1 LYKGE
6 GVMFPGSKL
15 LSVICILMLVACS
28 GLLIGS
34 GAKYEFEKG
43 LALFNQGNYEAA
55 VPRFQ
60 KATELEPEYTK
71 AYLYLGRSFLNLARW
86 FEALPPLRTAYSL
99 SPSDT
104 RNEMVYVLIDALLGA
119 AASGLKK
126 GDFSSSINLLKEAI
140 EIEPESGVVKN
151 ELVKAVISYGGRL
164 LSEGNTREA
173 VSQFSE
179 AVKLAPENID
189 AYIGLA
195 RSFMKDGNFIEAMR
209 TIGKAMQKVPS
220 IMDRTTLEEI
230 LKQ

>member
-1 LYKGE
+1 
-6 GVMFPGSKL
+6 MFPIRKL
-15 LSVICILMLVACS
+15 LSVLCILMLVSCS

-43 LALFNQGNYEAA
+43 LALFNQGKYEAA

-60 KATELEPEYTK
+60 RATELEPEYTK
-71 AYLYLGRSFLNLARW
+71 AYLYLGRSFLNLGRW
-86 FEALPPLRTAYSL
+86 FESLPPLRTAYSL

-104 RNEMVYVLIDALLGA
+104 RKEIVNVLIDALLGA

-126 GDFSSSINLLKEAI
+126 GDFIRSISLLKEAVDI
-140 EIEPESGVVKN
+140 APESGAVKS
-151 ELVKAVISYGGRL
+151 ELVKAVISFGAKL
-164 LSEGNTREA
+164 LSEGNTQEA

-195 RSFMKDGNFIEAMR
+195 RSFMKEGNFIEAMR
-209 TIGKAMQKVPS
+209 TIGKAMQKAPS
-220 IMDRTTLEEI
+220 NLDRTTLEDI
-230 LKQ
+230 LKP